1 MSVPR
6 VFEDAGRIF
15 RADTCEPLKA
25 AIKREDVGFKGW
37 ARGNYPGTLLPRR
50 VLPGICSVG
59 VWDARAQQSWGLGE
73 HCNEGLE
80 ITYLSR
86 GSLAF
91 SADDRDY
98 ILRDGDVT
106 VTRPWQIHEVG
117 DPVISASRLGWI
129 IIDLNV
135 RRPNQDWRWPDWILL
150 SEAERRRL
158 AHIIQNT
165 DQTMWNGAELAAHFE
180 RLIGLLSE
188 ADPARAETETKLAV
202 NSILV
207 SLLKTLDLGD
217 DYSLPG
223 RDSARET
230 VRIFLER
237 LDEHLAY
244 DWTLADMADQCGV
257 SRSAFVEHCRSIL
270 NDTPHAYL
278 SALRLQRAKLLL
290 HTRTDMSLTD
300 IAFECGYGSSAYFSS
315 PFRRLTGSSP
325 SAFRRLSS
333 GALNAKV
340 TPD

>member
-25 AIKREDVGFKGW
+25 AIKREDVGFQGW
-37 ARGNYPGTLLPRR
+37 ARGNYPGTLLPPR

-117 DPVISASRLGWI
+117 DPFISASRLGWI

-188 ADPARAETETKLAV
+188 ADPARNRLVLDVMLTDKAGGV
-202 NSILV
+202 LV
-207 SLLKTLDLGD
+207 SRRFSLLWENLAGISVPYQPLSPAEDPVQPGPPVSPPLFGASLPAGQLLGD
-217 DYSLPG
+217 EPDGFAIDFARNSWVIRSSTDKSLQK
-223 RDSARET
+223 A
-230 VRIFLER
+230 
-237 LDEHLAY
+237 
-244 DWTLADMADQCGV
+244 GV
-257 SRSAFVEHCRSIL
+257 I
-270 NDTPHAYL
+270 
-278 SALRLQRAKLLL
+278 
-290 HTRTDMSLTD
+290 
-300 IAFECGYGSSAYFSS
+300 FSS
-315 PFRRLTGSSP
+315 Q
-325 SAFRRLSS
+325 
-333 GALNAKV
+333 
-340 TPD
+340 

>member
-25 AIKREDVGFKGW
+25 AIKREDVGFQGW
-37 ARGNYPGTLLPRR
+37 ARGNYPGTLLPPR

-117 DPVISASRLGWI
+117 DPFISASRLGWI

-217 DYSLPG
+217 D
-223 RDSARET
+223 SAEVIAGMNDEKQKPRCPRPDPPMAGT
-230 VRIFLER
+230 R
-237 LDEHLAY
+237 LGHL
-244 DWTLADMADQCGV
+244 DTK
-257 SRSAFVEHCRSIL
+257 AF
-270 NDTPHAYL
+270 
-278 SALRLQRAKLLL
+278 RLQNSGNPLPHQRISTEDDDPEPLVLL
-290 HTRTDMSLTD
+290 HETLLNIRRTA
-300 IAFECGYGSSAYFSS
+300 IFCF
-315 PFRRLTGSSP
+315 PP
-325 SAFRRLSS
+325 SAASI
-333 GALNAKV
+333 
-340 TPD
+340 P